1 MSSPDFIDALQA
13 LGFTGQEAALYRALL
28 EHGELSGYE
37 AAKETGISRSNAYHA
52 LASLVDKGFASRVE
66 GESTRYAALSLE
78 DVGRLVRS
86 RQEMSIKKA
95 LAAAPQVKQ
104 GGTPFL
110 SVSGRAAVLER
121 MRLLC
126 QGADDRL
133 YLALDATD
141 LEEIREDLAE
151 SLARGIR
158 LTVLC
163 NRSWE
168 LDGAVVHVRRKA
180 RGPVRI
186 IADGRRVL
194 TGELDQARGEC
205 VFSENPHLVNLIKD
219 SLTHEIQIVQA
230 RSLDRK

>member
-1 MSSPDFIDALQA
+1 MTSADFIDALQS

-28 EHGELSGYE
+28 ENGELSGYE

-52 LASLVDKGFASRVE
+52 LASLVEKGFASRVE
-66 GESTRYAALSLE
+66 GEATRYAAMPLE

-86 RQEMSIKKA
+86 RQEMSIRKA
-95 LAAAPQVKQ
+95 VAAAPQIKQ
-104 GGTPFL
+104 GGAPFL
-110 SVSGRAAVLER
+110 SVSGRGAVLER

-126 QGADDRL
+126 QGAEDRL

-141 LEEIREDLAE
+141 LEEIREDLAR
-151 SLARGIR
+151 STARGIR
-158 LTVLC
+158 VTILC
-163 NRSWE
+163 NRAWE
-168 LDGAVVHVRRKA
+168 LDGATVHVRRKP
-180 RGPVRI
+180 RGPVRV
-186 IADGRRVL
+186 IADGRKVL

-230 RSLDRK
+230 RSAERN